1 MVQRVIETVTRR
13 QTPGLQTACGGQGPS
28 TGLRIGRYHVTTKGR
43 EIITA
48 LCRSQHVTLQQLNAF
63 AA

>member
-13 QTPGLQTACGGQGPS
+13 QTPGLQTAYGGEGPS
-28 TGLRIGRYHVTTKGR
+28 TGLRIGRYHVTSKGR
-43 EIITA
+43 EIIMA

>member
-1 MVQRVIETVTRR
+1 MVQRVIEAVTRR
-13 QTPGLQTACGGQGPS
+13 ETPGLQTAYGGEGPS
-28 TGLRIGRYHVTTKGR
+28 TGLHIGRYHVTTKGR

-48 LCRSQHVTLQQLNAF
+48 LCRSQRVTLRQLNAL